1 MNNSITVAVI
11 GAGAAGLMAAGT
23 AAQQGAR
30 VLLFER
36 NEKVGRK
43 LAITG
48 KGRCNVTNNCDM
60 QEFLTHVPQ
69 NPRFLYSALGAFSI
83 QDTMKFFEELGVPL
97 KTERGNRVF
106 PQSDKARDIVDALF
120 FWVKR
125 CGVTIVQERV
135 TGIQT
140 DETGVVGVKTEGKL
154 HRADRVIVATGGKS
168 YPLTGSTGDGYAW
181 AQELSLIHI

>member
-60 QEFLTHVPQ
+60 QEFLTHVSQ

-140 DETGVVGVKTEGKL
+140 DETGVVGVKTEG
-154 HRADRVIVATGGKS
+154 RAAPRGPRDCGNRRQIVSADWLDR
-168 YPLTGSTGDGYAW
+168 
-181 AQELSLIHI
+181 

>member
-1 MNNSITVAVI
+1 MKK
-11 GAGAAGLMAAGT
+11 L
-23 AAQQGAR
+23 
-30 VLLFER
+30 
-36 NEKVGRK
+36 GRK

-168 YPLTGSTGDGYAW
+168 YPLTGSTGDGYCLGTGAW
-181 AQELSLIHI
+181 TQGDTAARFTGSAGLSGKNLPAFAGTAAQKCHADNF